1 MAFFSQHGPI
11 NAHEGDMGM
20 PERKT
25 KVKVEEEPEKEGEE
39 EKEPPRRSSKRSL
52 EEGSSPSSSSNN
64 THSSKTSLNKPL
76 PRLPPG
82 FFPPKAPLISQGEG
96 GGKRRAGS
104 LPLGLPEPE
113 DYDLD
118 QRNWQGKSIG
128 VPIVGSKKPAAW
140 ATNNCCWKVNSSD
153 DDDDDDADDDKAKTG
168 LMDEGVDEEVPLTIF
183 CPAGKGCFKPP
194 SSANGFKE
202 TSAMNSHSQGDD
214 EATDEEFSQ
223 ISPNSLKEGIDRL
236 HYVGKMQ
243 VTWGRGGGR

>member
-52 EEGSSPSSSSNN
+52 EEGSSPPSSSNN
-64 THSSKTSLNKPL
+64 PYSAKTSLNKPL

-82 FFPPKAPLISQGEG
+82 FFPPKAPLISQG

-104 LPLGLPEPE
+104 LPLDLPEPE

-118 QRNWQGKSIG
+118 QRNWQGKSLG
-128 VPIVGSKKPAAW
+128 DPIMGSKKPASW
-140 ATNNCCWKVNSSD
+140 AANNCCWKVNSSD
-153 DDDDDDADDDKAKTG
+153 DDDNDDDDKAETG
-168 LMDEGVDEEVPLTIF
+168 LRSMDEGVDEEVPLTIF

-194 SSANGFKE
+194 SSANCFKE
-202 TSAMNSHSQGDD
+202 TGAIDSPSQGDED
-214 EATDEEFSQ
+214 TDEESSQ
-223 ISPNSLKEGIDRL
+223 RSPNSLKEGIDRL
-236 HYVGKMQ
+236 HYVGKIR
-243 VTWGRGGGR
+243 VTLEGGGGGG